1 LVIWVDSPGYGRD
14 TIQAT
19 LLDDV
24 GYQVCPQFPVSTAP
38 ATKYGLSVAQAASGL
53 TALAWTDDRIG
64 NNGIYVQNINADCS
78 LGK

>member
-1 LVIWVDSPGYGRD
+1 MNPLVI
-14 TIQAT
+14 AT
-19 LLDDV
+19 SKES
-24 GYQVCPQFPVSTAP
+24 GP
-38 ATKYGLSVAQAASGL
+38 VAQAASGL